1 MVVTSAVNSMFD
13 GITGLWGIC
22 MSVAAAI
29 TIFTTPLFINHVP
42 YNARV
47 LVSFDASVLSVMIC
61 VLGSGVAGPPIGT
74 VLAGFVYAFGTSL
87 YLTVAAFYDQRTVI
101 AFSTGSG
108 EKKRFHLSRIAHS
121 HI

>member
-1 MVVTSAVNSMFD
+1 MIVTSAANSMFS

-29 TIFTTPLFINHVP
+29 TTFTTPLFIHHIP
-42 YNARV
+42 YNVRV
-47 LVSFDASVLSVMIC
+47 LVSFVASVLSLVIC
-61 VLGSGVAGPPIGT
+61 VLGSGVVGPSIGT

-108 EKKRFHLSRIAHS
+108 ETRLS
-121 HI
+121 